1 MGCHFLLQEIF
12 LTQGSKPLLLH
23 CRQFLYQ
30 LSHQG
35 SLQPKGNLSNLS
47 TSPRAQ
53 GRREKGEDSSTRAIP
68 TAVNSGPL
76 ICIWALRRPWLP
88 AVLACPSEAVGATA
102 PPRLV
107 RATTEPLCWALG
119 FGATPSP
126 QLHVV
131 ESGRLAVLRAGLK
144 SDHRGW
150 KDLADISPQEWGL
163 SDHQRERVSSAEVA
177 LQKGLVSMAE
187 CFHPRAAGP
196 GSGFCQDGDSRW
208 QGTLHGPGGV
218 SMVRP
223 SRGWMFWELGLGIP
237 GAHPPGRGPLRAEAH
252 PRPRQLL
259 PASSQDCFPR
269 HLARWPWPLA

>member
-1 MGCHFLLQEIF
+1 M
-12 LTQGSKPLLLH
+12 
-23 CRQFLYQ
+23 
-30 LSHQG
+30 
-35 SLQPKGNLSNLS
+35 
-47 TSPRAQ
+47 
-53 GRREKGEDSSTRAIP
+53 
-68 TAVNSGPL
+68 NSGPL

-163 SDHQRERVSSAEVA
+163 SNHQRERFSSAEVA

-218 SMVRP
+218 SVVWP
-223 SRGWMFWELGLGIP
+223 SRGVDVLGAGTRHTRCPPSRP
-237 GAHPPGRGPLRAEAH
+237 GA
-252 PRPRQLL
+252 
-259 PASSQDCFPR
+259 SQG
-269 HLARWPWPLA
+269 